1 LALDRDDTLKK
12 AEKLLRQGRLDGA
25 IAEYVKL
32 VEDQPRDWNTANALG
47 DLYARGGQTDLAVGQ
62 YSRIAEHF
70 MSEGFYPKA
79 AALYKKI
86 LKINKDDEPTQ
97 LQLAEISARQGLLAD
112 AKSHLNAVAARR
124 KSRGDRR
131 GEAEIVVRLGEIDPA
146 DFDARRTSAETLEQM
161 GEEDAAAERYK
172 ALHADLLEK
181 DRTAEALDALR
192 ALIRLR
198 PFDAEARAALAKSA
212 IDAGDLDG
220 AREFLDRDTAGS
232 DPSLLMALVDLDLR
246 AGALESAR
254 QLMPS
259 LLKADYGSRHKL
271 LEIGESLGES
281 SPDAAYAC
289 VDAVVDAAVAAS
301 DFQEAAT
308 TLQTFVGRVP
318 GQITALLKLVE
329 ICVDGGFESAMYEA
343 QVLLTDA
350 YLEAG
355 QASEARVIAEDL
367 VAREPWE
374 AAHMDRFR
382 RALVMLRVPD
392 PDTEIAERLSG
403 QAPFMATDPFVDPS
417 DLPPPP
423 PPLPESA
430 PEAASNDAA
439 VAAAPADAPAG
450 DAADSVYKAVDPSA
464 AAVPTGP
471 PIAFK
476 PSPPV
481 SRTTQEIDLTGEL
494 STLHDGGDRELGAR
508 ERESWGPGSSR
519 GHDSATADS
528 GSEPPPVGGVP
539 DFSAQHMTLART
551 YLEMGMTEQAEAALR
566 TAAEAPRLRFEAG
579 SLLGRI
585 MRARGD
591 VPQALEWLE
600 RASEAPPTSPEEG
613 RELMYDFG
621 VTLDEAGETARALA
635 VFLELQSEAGDY
647 RDVPERIDRLAR
659 VQSGG

>member
-32 VEDQPRDWNTANALG
+32 VEDQPRDWNTANTLG
-47 DLYARGGQTDLAVGQ
+47 DLYARAGQTELAIGQ

-70 MSEGFYPKA
+70 MNEGFYPKA
-79 AALYKKI
+79 AALCKKI

-112 AKSHLNAVAARR
+112 AKSHLNAVAVRR
-124 KSRGDRR
+124 RSRGDRR
-131 GEAEIVVRLGEIDPA
+131 GEAEIMVRLGEIDPA
-146 DFDARRTSAETLEQM
+146 DFDARRNSAETLEQM

-172 ALHADLLEK
+172 GLHADLLEK
-181 DRTAEALDALR
+181 ARTAEALDALR

-198 PFDAEARAALAKSA
+198 PTDAEARAALAKSA
-212 IDAGDLDG
+212 IDSGDLDSV
-220 AREFLDRDTAGS
+220 REFLDRDTAGS

-259 LLKADYGSRHKL
+259 LLKADYGSRYKL
-271 LEIGESLGES
+271 LEIGASLGES
-281 SPDAAYAC
+281 RPDAAFAC
-289 VDAVVDAAVAAS
+289 VDAVVDAAVEAS

-329 ICVDGGFESAMYEA
+329 VCVDGGFESAMYEA

-355 QASEARVIAEDL
+355 QASEARAIAEDL

-417 DLPPPP
+417 DLPPP
-423 PPLPESA
+423 A
-430 PEAASNDAA
+430 PVTPAAPDAASNDAA
-439 VAAAPADAPAG
+439 
-450 DAADSVYKAVDPSA
+450 A
-464 AAVPTGP
+464 AAVPAAP
-471 PIAFK
+471 PIALK
-476 PSPPV
+476 PAPPAD
-481 SRTTQEIDLTGEL
+481 RPDQEIDLTGEL
-494 STLHDGGDRELGAR
+494 STLHESGAREPGARELGSSGVEGSAGD
-508 ERESWGPGSSR
+508 ES
-519 GHDSATADS
+519 AADAS
-528 GSEPPPVGGVP
+528 GSEPPAADGVP

-579 SLLGRI
+579 SLLGRM
-585 MRARGD
+585 MRDRGD
-591 VPQALEWLE
+591 IPQALEWLE

-621 VTLDEAGETARALA
+621 VALDQAGETARALA
-635 VFLELQSEAGDY
+635 VFLELQSDAGDY

>member
-1 LALDRDDTLKK
+1 MALDRDNTLKK

-32 VEDQPRDWNTANALG
+32 VEDQPRDWNTANMLG
-47 DLYARGGQTDLAVGQ
+47 DLFARSGQTDLAIGQ

-112 AKSHLNAVAARR
+112 AKSHLSAVAGRR

-131 GEAEIVVRLGEIDPA
+131 GEAEIIVRLGEIDPA
-146 DFDARRTSAETLEQM
+146 DFDARRIAAETLEQM
-161 GEEDAAAERYK
+161 GEEDGAAEHYR

-181 DRTAEALDALR
+181 ERTAEALDALR

-198 PFDAEARAALAKSA
+198 PYDAEARAALAKSA
-212 IDAGDLDG
+212 IDSGDLDG
-220 AREFLDRDTAGS
+220 AREFLDRDTAGN

-246 AGALESAR
+246 AGAIESAR
-254 QLMPS
+254 QVMPS
-259 LLKADYGSRHKL
+259 LLRADYGSRSRL
-271 LEIGESLGES
+271 LEIGESLGDA
-281 SPDAAYAC
+281 SPDAAFAC
-289 VDAVVDAAVAAS
+289 IDAVVDAAIEAS

-308 TLQTFVGRVP
+308 TLQSFVGRVP

-329 ICVDGGFESAMYEA
+329 VCVDGGFESAMYEA

-355 QASEARVIAEDL
+355 QATEARVIAEDL

-374 AAHMDRFR
+374 AAHIDRFR
-382 RALVMLRVPD
+382 RALVMLRVSD

-403 QAPFMATDPFVDPS
+403 QAPFMATDPFVDLSDVPPPEPPS
-417 DLPPPP
+417 DA
-423 PPLPESA
+423 A
-430 PEAASNDAA
+430 PDHAASEPAPAAATADAA
-439 VAAAPADAPAG
+439 GEEVAE
-450 DAADSVYKAVDPSA
+450 SVYKAVDPSA
-464 AAVPTGP
+464 AAVPSGP

-476 PSPPV
+476 PAAPV
-481 SRTTQEIDLTGEL
+481 GKSEHEEIDLTGAL
-494 STLHDGGDRELGAR
+494 STLDDEPAPGAGRSAFDPARAQTDASAPPLSEDTASESAAGGI
-508 ERESWGPGSSR
+508 
-519 GHDSATADS
+519 
-528 GSEPPPVGGVP
+528 P
-539 DFSAQHMTLART
+539 DFSTQHMTLART
-551 YLEMGMTEQAEAALR
+551 YLEMGMTDQAEAALR
-566 TAAEAPRLRFEAG
+566 TAAQAPRLRFEAG
-579 SLLGRI
+579 SLLGRM
-585 MRARGD
+585 MRKRGD

-600 RASEAPPTSPEEG
+600 RASEAPPPSPEEG

-621 VTLDEAGETARALA
+621 VTLDESGETARALA